1 MERIFKYETEE
12 VGKIRVIIDDQ
23 DIREYTIVSET
34 VYEAV
39 GQGTPITPFV
49 QSVHV
54 ALVEG
59 EDEPLVYYKNFDGL
73 NIAVINDSI
82 IDLLA
87 MTISTP
93 VKIHL
98 CLMPGG
104 AIILWSEHSICSTVD
119 MQQLDFHTELNDFLK
134 EFSIIH
140 ISERYITLQN
150 NHTGEPEVRKIQ
162 TDINLSGE
170 YPVKILISN
179 KKETC

>member
-12 VGKIRVIIDDQ
+12 VGKIRVIIGDQ
-23 DIREYTIVSET
+23 SIREYTVVSET

-39 GQGTPITPFV
+39 GQGTPINPLV

-59 EDEPLVYYKNFDGL
+59 EDEPLVYYKDCHGH

-82 IDLLA
+82 IDLLT
-87 MTISTP
+87 MTRSTP
-93 VKIHL
+93 VKSYL

-119 MQQLDFHTELNDFLK
+119 MQQLDFHTELNNLLK
-134 EFSIIH
+134 NFSIIH

-150 NHTGEPEVRKIQ
+150 KNSGEPEVRKFQ
-162 TDINLSGE
+162 AEVNLSGKC
-170 YPVKILISN
+170 PVKILISN

>member
-1 MERIFKYETEE
+1 MERIFKYENDEMHQM
-12 VGKIRVIIDDQ
+12 RVVIGEQ
-23 DIREYTIVSET
+23 EIREYTVISET

-39 GQGTPITPFV
+39 GQDTPINHLIRSIHIARVEEENDLFV
-49 QSVHV
+49 F
-54 ALVEG
+54 
-59 EDEPLVYYKNFDGL
+59 YKDCYGH

-93 VKIHL
+93 VKIHI

-119 MQQLDFHTELNDFLK
+119 IQQLDFHTELNDFLK

-150 NHTGEPEVRKIQ
+150 RNSGELEARKFQTEV
-162 TDINLSGE
+162 DLSGKC
-170 YPVKILISN
+170 PIKILISN